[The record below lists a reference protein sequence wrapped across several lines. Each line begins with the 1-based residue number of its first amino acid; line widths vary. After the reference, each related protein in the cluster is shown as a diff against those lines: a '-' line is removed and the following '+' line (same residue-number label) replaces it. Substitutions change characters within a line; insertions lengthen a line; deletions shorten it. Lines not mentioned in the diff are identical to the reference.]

1 MNLINIEDI
10 SKSYGEK
17 VLLNNISLGI
27 NEGDKVGLIG
37 INGTGKSTLLKI
49 IAGFETF
56 DNGKITKT
64 NGLKI
69 EYLPQNVDFEE
80 DITVLEQ
87 VFKGNSPLMKLI
99 MDYENA
105 LQAISKKPE
114 DEILQKKLMDLNNK
128 MEAQGAWQ
136 LESEAKA
143 VLNRLGIENYND
155 KVGILS
161 GGMKKRV
168 ALASALISPCDLLL
182 LDEPTNHLDNDTID
196 WLEEYL
202 KNKKGA
208 LLMVTHDRY
217 FLDRVTNKII
227 ELYNGNIYSYLGNY
241 SDYIEAKVEREEQL
255 KSMEQK
261 RQSLVRKELEWIKRG
276 AKARS
281 TKQKARIERFNE
293 LTSNK
298 IEVNDEKVEMSS
310 FGSRL
315 GKKVIEINNISKE
328 YDGKKL
334 IQNFSYIMQKS
345 DRVGV
350 VGPNGCGKSTLL
362 NIMNGK
368 IPPDSGHIEIGETA
382 KVGYFSQEHDYDI
395 KDERIK
401 VIEYIKET
409 AEFVKTEDRS
419 TITASQMLE
428 RFLFPPNMQWT
439 AINRLSGGEKR
450 RLYLLKILM
459 ASPNVL
465 LMDEPTNDL
474 DIETL
479 NVLEDYIEDFS
490 GAVFVASHDRYFLD
504 KIASKII
511 YFEGN
516 GKLTVYT
523 GNYSECIKYI
533 KNKNLEEAAEEEN
546 KEKIKK
552 ENKVKE
558 EIKKEKPLKF
568 SYKEQREFEEIDGKI
583 EEVENEIKE
592 VNRAIDGA
600 GSDYVLLQELLSKK
614 DELDKKSNELIER
627 WTYLNEL
634 AEKIE
639 ENHK

>member
-1 MNLINIEDI
+1 MNLISIEDI

-17 VLLNNISLGI
+17 VLLNKISLGI

-56 DNGKITKT
+56 DSGKVTKA

-105 LQAISKKPE
+105 LQAISKNLE
-114 DEILQKKLMDLNNK
+114 DEGLQKKLMDLNNK
-128 MEAQGAWQ
+128 MEAHGAWQ
-136 LESEAKA
+136 LEAEAKA

-155 KVGILS
+155 KIGTLS

-182 LDEPTNHLDNDTID
+182 LDEPTNHLDNETID

-202 KNKKGA
+202 ENKKGA

-227 ELYNGNIYSYLGNY
+227 ELYNGSIYSYLGNY

-315 GKKVIEINNISKE
+315 GKKVIEIDNISKE

-334 IQNFSYIMQKS
+334 IEDFSYIMQKN

-362 NIMNGK
+362 NIMVGK
-368 IPPDSGHIEIGETA
+368 VPPDSGHIEIGETA
-382 KVGYFSQEHDYDI
+382 KIGYFSQEHDYDI
-395 KDERIK
+395 KDESIK

-409 AEFVKTEDRS
+409 AEFVKTKDGS
-419 TITASQMLE
+419 IISASQMLE
-428 RFLFPPNMQWT
+428 RFLFSPSMQWT
-439 AINRLSGGEKR
+439 AINKLSGGEKR

-490 GAVFVASHDRYFLD
+490 GAVFVVSHDRYFLD

-523 GNYSECIKYI
+523 GNYSECIEYI
-533 KNKNLEEAAEEEN
+533 KNKNLEEAAEEN
-546 KEKIKK
+546 KEKVKK

-558 EIKKEKPLKF
+558 EIKNEKPLKF

-583 EEVENEIKE
+583 EEAENEIKE
-592 VNRAIDGA
+592 VNKAIDGA

-614 DELDKKSNELIER
+614 DELDKKSNELMER

-634 AEKIE
+634 TEKIE
-639 ENHK
+639 ENRK

>member
-1 MNLINIEDI
+1 
-10 SKSYGEK
+10 
-17 VLLNNISLGI
+17 
-27 NEGDKVGLIG
+27 
-37 INGTGKSTLLKI
+37 
-49 IAGFETF
+49 
-56 DNGKITKT
+56 
-64 NGLKI
+64 
-69 EYLPQNVDFEE
+69 
-80 DITVLEQ
+80 
-87 VFKGNSPLMKLI
+87 
-99 MDYENA
+99 
-105 LQAISKKPE
+105 
-114 DEILQKKLMDLNNK
+114 
-128 MEAQGAWQ
+128 
-136 LESEAKA
+136 
-143 VLNRLGIENYND
+143 
-155 KVGILS
+155 
-161 GGMKKRV
+161 
-168 ALASALISPCDLLL
+168 
-182 LDEPTNHLDNDTID
+182 
-196 WLEEYL
+196 
-202 KNKKGA
+202 
-208 LLMVTHDRY
+208 MVTHDRY

-227 ELYNGNIYSYLGNY
+227 ELYNGSIYSYLGNY

-315 GKKVIEINNISKE
+315 GKKVIEIDNISKE
-328 YDGKKL
+328 YGGKKF
-334 IQNFSYIMQKS
+334 IEDFSYIMQKN

-362 NIMNGK
+362 NIMVGK
-368 IPPDSGHIEIGETA
+368 IPPDSGHIEVGETA
-382 KVGYFSQEHDYDI
+382 KIGYFSQEHDYNI
-395 KDERIK
+395 KDESIK

-409 AEFVKTEDRS
+409 AEFVKTEDGS
-419 TITASQMLE
+419 IISASQMLE

-439 AINRLSGGEKR
+439 AISRLSGGEKR

-490 GAVFVASHDRYFLD
+490 GAVFVVSHDRYFLD

-523 GNYSECIKYI
+523 GNYSECIEYI
-533 KNKNLEEAAEEEN
+533 KNKNLEVAAEEN

-592 VNRAIDGA
+592 VNRAIDEA

-614 DELDKKSNELIER
+614 DELDKKSNELMER

-639 ENHK
+639 ENRKEIK

>member
-114 DEILQKKLMDLNNK
+114 DEGLQKKLMDLNNK
-128 MEAQGAWQ
+128 MEAHGAWQ

-334 IQNFSYIMQKS
+334 IQNFSYIMQNS

-409 AEFVKTEDRS
+409 AEFVKTEDGS

-490 GAVFVASHDRYFLD
+490 GAVFVVSHDRYFLD

-523 GNYSECIKYI
+523 GNYSECIEYI
-533 KNKNLEEAAEEEN
+533 KNKNLEEAAAEEN